1 MFRDRVEA
9 GQRLL
14 AALKGREY
22 PRGLVLAVPRGG
34 VVVGAEVARGLR
46 LPLDVIIPRKIG
58 APHNPELAVG
68 AVTQDGTA
76 IYDEHLLGLLGLT
89 REKLEPKV
97 REQIREI
104 DRRTALYRGGR
115 PPMSWEDR
123 TVILVDDGVA
133 TGYTTLAALRS
144 LRRAKPRRIILA
156 VPVAPPDTVAR
167 LRSEVDEL
175 VCLMT
180 PEPFYAVGQFY
191 RDFEQTDDETVIR
204 LMRELAAN
212 KPQEQ

>member
-1 MFRDRVEA
+1 MFRDRVDA
-9 GQRLL
+9 GRRLL

-34 VVVGAEVARGLR
+34 VVVGAEVARGLG

-58 APHNPELAVG
+58 APHNPEVAVG

-76 IYDEHLLGLLGLT
+76 IYDEHLLALLGLT
-89 REKLEPKV
+89 PESLAPRV
-97 REQIREI
+97 REQVREI
-104 DRRTALYRGGR
+104 ERRTALYRGGR
-115 PPMSWEDR
+115 PPMPWEGR
-123 TVILVDDGVA
+123 TIILVDDGVA

-144 LRRAKPRRIILA
+144 LRRANPRRIILA

-167 LRSEVDEL
+167 LRDEVDEL
-175 VCLMT
+175 VCLLA

-191 RDFEQTDDETVIR
+191 RDFEQTDDETVIA
-204 LMRELAAN
+204 LMRELAPE
-212 KPQEQ
+212 KE